1 MKNNKVFIVCR
12 TDYKSWQ
19 LSCRNAEKHVTTRN
33 FFFDNVVCDGSEAV
47 SEHFE
52 AVSARSVL
60 DGTEGYF
67 KKWLKL
73 RKAVRSCSYVYPV
86 AGCEDSRQCRSL
98 MRFARLTGRHIINEE
113 EPL

>member
-1 MKNNKVFIVCR
+1 MKNNKVFIVCK

-19 LSCRNAEKHVTTRN
+19 LSCRNAEKHVQTRDFYFEN
-33 FFFDNVVCDGSEAV
+33 TDPEDYHASQR
-47 SEHFE
+47 FE
-52 AVSARSVL
+52 AVSPRTIL
-60 DGTEGYF
+60 DGSEGNL
-67 KKWLKL
+67 KKWFKL
-73 RKAVRSCSYVYPV
+73 RKAMLCCSYVYPV